1 MQFLSISQ
9 QAFMQKFISSSLKLE
24 DTKMPVET
32 GTWKNKIC
40 SSHTIENSLV
50 KGINHE
56 YTELNRIISKTS

>member
-1 MQFLSISQ
+1 
-9 QAFMQKFISSSLKLE
+9 
-24 DTKMPVET
+24 MPVET

-50 KGINHE
+50 KGINYE